1 MLNLEEEF
9 YSEVDIK
16 VVGVGGCG
24 GNALSNMIR
33 LGLDGIEHIA
43 INTDIQALQ
52 RCAAPHKIQIG
63 AKITHG
69 LGSGSDPEIGRNSA
83 NEDRDVISEAL
94 RGADIIFITAG
105 LGGGTGTGAAPVIA
119 EIAREAGALT
129 IAIVIKPF
137 PFEAYRRSLRAEGA
151 IKEIKRKVD
160 TLISI
165 SNQSLFSSLDGAS
178 ITSAFR
184 VADEALFQGVRS
196 ISDLIT
202 VPGMINLDLADVRTV
217 IAEGGRAALAV
228 GMGRGIDRV
237 QVAVE
242 KAMNSPLLENKNIQ
256 GARGVLINITGGE
269 DLIIKEVKEVATAVY
284 EATDTHANVIFGAIV
299 DERKKEEIGVT
310 ILATGLKDK
319 DSEEQ
324 LSLKFDMEERRSSSQ
339 LWRPKQETS
348 MLPLG
353 LFAQDSHSSDEFD
366 IPTFL
371 RWKK

>member
-43 INTDIQALQ
+43 INTDVQALQ
-52 RCAAPHKIQIG
+52 KCAAPHKIQIG
-63 AKITHG
+63 ARITHG
-69 LGSGSDPEIGRNSA
+69 LGSGSDPEIGRSSA

-119 EIAREAGALT
+119 EIARESGALT

-137 PFEAYRRSLRAEGA
+137 PFEAYRRSLRAEEA

-160 TLISI
+160 TIISI

-178 ITSAFR
+178 IINAFR

-202 VPGMINLDLADVRTV
+202 VPGLINLDLADVRAV
-217 IAEGGRAALAV
+217 IAEGGRSALAV
-228 GMGRGIDRV
+228 GIGRGINRA

-242 KAMNSPLLENKNIQ
+242 KAMNSPLLENKNIK

-269 DLIIKEVKEVATAVY
+269 DLIMKEVNEVAAAVC
-284 EATDTHANVIFGAIV
+284 EATGTHANVIFGAIV
-299 DERKKEEIGVT
+299 DGRKKEEIRVT
-310 ILATGLKDK
+310 VLATGLKDK

-324 LSLKFDMEERRSSSQ
+324 LSLGFDMEERRPSPQ
-339 LWRPKQETS
+339 LWRPKQEAP

-353 LFAQDSHSSDEFD
+353 LFAQDSHSNEFD

>member
-1 MLNLEEEF
+1 M
-9 YSEVDIK
+9 
-16 VVGVGGCG
+16 
-24 GNALSNMIR
+24 
-33 LGLDGIEHIA
+33 
-43 INTDIQALQ
+43 
-52 RCAAPHKIQIG
+52 
-63 AKITHG
+63 
-69 LGSGSDPEIGRNSA
+69 
-83 NEDRDVISEAL
+83 
-94 RGADIIFITAG
+94 
-105 LGGGTGTGAAPVIA
+105 
-119 EIAREAGALT
+119 
-129 IAIVIKPF
+129 
-137 PFEAYRRSLRAEGA
+137 
-151 IKEIKRKVD
+151 
-160 TLISI
+160 
-165 SNQSLFSSLDGAS
+165 
-178 ITSAFR
+178 
-184 VADEALFQGVRS
+184 
-196 ISDLIT
+196 
-202 VPGMINLDLADVRTV
+202 RTV

-228 GMGRGIDRV
+228 GMGRGIDRI